1 MMRVLYIVALVL
13 TLGFMVADAYYV
25 EEVSSARW
33 SSYYS
38 YDYSYDDYGYNSY
51 DSYDSGRDD
60 ELTIEAGIMSMIVFF
75 FFIALYVLSL
85 VKIKT
90 TTMKVFSIIG
100 LSLTGIFLVWDAL
113 MMSSPGGLSFDEVG
127 PFFVIYGII
136 MLAFSIIG
144 TIHAFKKKA

>member
-1 MMRVLYIVALVL
+1 MMRVLYLIALVL

-38 YDYSYDDYGYNSY
+38 YDDYSYDDYGYN
-51 DSYDSGRDD
+51 SYDSGRDD

-85 VKIKT
+85 IKIKT
-90 TTMKVFSIIG
+90 ITMKVFSIIG

-113 MMSSPGGLSFDEVG
+113 MMSSPGGISFDEVG
-127 PFFVIYGII
+127 PFFVIFGIT

-144 TIHAFKKKA
+144 TVHAFKKKA